1 MSAIALS
8 SLRRFQGPFASMSLT
23 ASRAVVGQ
31 RLRRPDA
38 PDKVKGSALYIEDL
52 DFAGSLIGGVVR
64 SPHAPA
70 RIRKLD
76 VARARAV
83 PGVRA
88 VITAREIPGRN
99 LIPMVQSDW
108 PVLAAH

>member
-1 MSAIALS
+1 MSPTS
-8 SLRRFQGPFASMSLT
+8 PRS
-23 ASRAVVGQ
+23 VVGQ

-38 PDKVKGSALYIEDL
+38 PDKVKGSAMYVEDL
-52 DFAGSLIGGVVR
+52 PLAGALYGGVLR
-64 SPHAPA
+64 SPHAHA

-76 VARARAV
+76 AARARAV

-99 LIPMVQSDW
+99 IIPMVQSDLQ
-108 PVLAAH
+108 PQTSNRKLPRISPPRGVCATSG